1 MSKIKEEQLNKLQEL
16 VGKSSNFQAQIGGL
30 EAQKATVV
38 GEFFKTQSELQ
49 AFQKELEEEYGPISV
64 NLTDGEISEVEEKE

>member
-16 VGKSSNFQAQIGGL
+16 VGKSNNFQTQIGGL

-38 GEFFKTQSELQ
+38 GEFFKTQSELR